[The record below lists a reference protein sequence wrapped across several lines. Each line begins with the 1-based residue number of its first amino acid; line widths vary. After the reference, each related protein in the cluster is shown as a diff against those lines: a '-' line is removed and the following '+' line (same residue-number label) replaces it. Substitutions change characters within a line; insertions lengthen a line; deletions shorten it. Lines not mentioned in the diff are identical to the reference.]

1 MSKLS
6 HKVIIYIIGVLLLFN
21 GGLMLLAT
29 IASWLMK
36 DTVTFEMTVSAFL
49 VMILGGFMMLISR
62 NHEPQ
67 IHKREGYLIVT
78 LGWVMMTLT
87 GMIPYILTD
96 TIEDLPSV
104 FFETM
109 SGYTATGSTIL
120 IDIESLP
127 AGILFWRSMTHWI
140 GGMGIIV
147 LAIAILPLLGIGGM
161 QLFTAEAPGPNSDK
175 LHPRITDTAKR
186 LWLIYVTLTI
196 VETLLLYLA
205 GMSVF
210 DALNHAMSTMAS
222 GGFSTKNISLA
233 HWNHLPWV
241 HYIIM
246 VFMFLAGSNF
256 VLSYFAFTGKIK
268 KVFQDDEFLTFAK
281 FIFFFSMIVFAV
293 LISQVDL
300 GNGSFDHPQVWGK
313 TESSLR
319 HSFFQVLAIVTT
331 TGFVTA
337 DYTAWSPFMTIFF
350 FGLMFLGG
358 SAGSTSGG
366 IKVVRHLLM
375 IKSGFLE
382 FKRALHPNA
391 IIQSRYNGKVVS
403 KEIIGNILGF
413 FILYMISFIVGSLVF
428 GFMGLDFENA
438 VGVAASSLGNV
449 GPAIGDFGPASNY
462 SQLPALGKY
471 WSSFLMLMGRL
482 ELFTVLILFTPFFW
496 MKN

>member
-1 MSKLS
+1 
-6 HKVIIYIIGVLLLFN
+6 
-21 GGLMLLAT
+21 MLLAT

-36 DTVTFEMTVSAFL
+36 DTVTFEMTVSAFV

-120 IDIESLP
+120 TDIESLP

-161 QLFTAEAPGPNSDK
+161 QLFTAEAPGTNSDK

-196 VETLLLYLA
+196 AETLLLYLA
-205 GMSVF
+205 GMSIF

-222 GGFSTKNISLA
+222 GGFSTKNVSLA

-300 GNGSFDHPQVWGK
+300 GNASFDHPQVWGK

-413 FILYMISFIVGSLVF
+413 FILYMISFIIGSLVF

>member
-1 MSKLS
+1 MSKLN

-21 GGLMLLAT
+21 GGLMLMAT

-36 DTVTFEMTVSAFL
+36 DTVTFEMTVSAFV

-62 NHEPQ
+62 SHEPQ

-78 LGWVMMTLT
+78 LGWVVMTLT

-120 IDIESLP
+120 TDIESLP

-161 QLFTAEAPGPNSDK
+161 QLFSAEAPGPNSDK

-196 VETLLLYLA
+196 AETLLLCLA
-205 GMSVF
+205 GMSIF

-256 VLSYFAFTGKIK
+256 VLSYFVFTGKIK

-281 FIFFFSMIVFAV
+281 IIFFFSMIVFAV

-300 GNGSFDHPQVWGK
+300 AIGSFDHPQVWGK

-391 IIQSRYNGKVVS
+391 IIQSRYNGKVVN
-403 KEIIGNILGF
+403 KEIISNILGF
-413 FILYMISFIVGSLVF
+413 FILYMISFIIGSLVF

>member
-1 MSKLS
+1 
-6 HKVIIYIIGVLLLFN
+6 
-21 GGLMLLAT
+21 MLLAT

-36 DTVTFEMTVSAFL
+36 DTVTFEMTVSAFV

-120 IDIESLP
+120 TDIESLP

-205 GMSVF
+205 GMSIF

-449 GPAIGDFGPASNY
+449 GPAIGAFGPTSNY

>member
-36 DTVTFEMTVSAFL
+36 DTVTFEMTVSAFV

-78 LGWVMMTLT
+78 LGWVMLPLT
-87 GMIPYILTD
+87 GMIPYVLTN

-120 IDIESLP
+120 TDIESLP

-196 VETLLLYLA
+196 VETLLLNLA
-205 GMSVF
+205 GMSIF

-268 KVFQDDEFLTFAK
+268 KVFKDDEFLTFAK

-413 FILYMISFIVGSLVF
+413 FILYMISFIIGSLVF

>member
-36 DTVTFEMTVSAFL
+36 DTVTFEMTVSAFV

-120 IDIESLP
+120 TDIESLP

-186 LWLIYVTLTI
+186 LWLLYVTLTI
-196 VETLLLYLA
+196 VETLLLNLA
-205 GMSVF
+205 GMSIF

-268 KVFQDDEFLTFAK
+268 KVFKDDEFLTFAK

-413 FILYMISFIVGSLVF
+413 FILYMISFIIGSLVF

>member
-1 MSKLS
+1 MSKFNY
-6 HKVIIYIIGVLLLFN
+6 KVILYIIGILLLFN

-29 IASWLMK
+29 LASWIMK
-36 DTVTFEMTVSAFL
+36 DGVTYEMTISAFF
-49 VMILGGFMMLISR
+49 VMTIGGFMMLLSR
-62 NHEPQ
+62 NHEPHIQ
-67 IHKREGYLIVT
+67 KREGYLIVT
-78 LGWVMMTLT
+78 FGWVLMTVT
-87 GMIPYILTD
+87 GMTPFIITD
-96 TIEDLPSV
+96 SIQDMPSV

-120 IDIESLP
+120 KDIESLP

-161 QLFTAEAPGPNSDK
+161 QLFSAEAPGPNSDK

-186 LWLIYVTLTI
+186 LWLIYVSYTL
-196 VETLLLYLA
+196 VETLLLSLA
-205 GMSVF
+205 GMSFF
-210 DALNHAMSTMAS
+210 DSLNHAMSTMAS
-222 GGFSTKNISLA
+222 GGFSTKNASLA

-241 HYIIM
+241 HYIII
-246 VFMFLAGSNF
+246 VFMFLAGTNF

-268 KVFQDDEFLTFAK
+268 KIFQDDEFLTFAK
-281 FIFFFSMIVFAV
+281 FIFVFSMIVFAV
-293 LISQVDL
+293 LVTQVDL
-300 GNGSFDHPQVWGK
+300 TKESFEHPQVWGK
-313 TESSLR
+313 VESSMR
-319 HSFFQVLAIVTT
+319 HSIFQVLAIVTT

-337 DYTAWSPFMTIFF
+337 DYTAWTPFMTIFF

-391 IIQSRYNGKVVS
+391 IIPSRYNGKVVS

-413 FILYMISFIVGSLVF
+413 FILYMISFIIGSLVF
-428 GFMGLDFENA
+428 GLMGLDFKNA

-449 GPAIGDFGPASNY
+449 GPAIGNFGPASNF
-462 SQLPALGKY
+462 SELPSLGKY

-496 MKN
+496 KKN

>member
-6 HKVIIYIIGVLLLFN
+6 HKVIIYIVGVLLLFN

-36 DTVTFEMTVSAFL
+36 DTVTFEMTVSAFV

-87 GMIPYILTD
+87 GMIPYILTN

-120 IDIESLP
+120 TDIESLP

-205 GMSVF
+205 GMSIF

-281 FIFFFSMIVFAV
+281 FIFFFSMIVFAI

-300 GNGSFDHPQVWGK
+300 TNGSFDHPQVWGK

-319 HSFFQVLAIVTT
+319 HSFFQVIAIVTT

-337 DYTAWSPFMTIFF
+337 DYTAWSPLMTIFF

-413 FILYMISFIVGSLVF
+413 FILYMISFIIGSLVF

>member
-1 MSKLS
+1 MSKLNY
-6 HKVIIYIIGVLLLFN
+6 KVILYIIGILLLFN
-21 GGLMLLAT
+21 GGLMLFAT
-29 IASWLMK
+29 TASWLMK
-36 DTVTFEMTVSAFL
+36 DGVTFEMTLSAFL
-49 VMILGGFMMLISR
+49 VMSLGGIMMLVSK
-62 NHEPQ
+62 NHEAQ
-67 IHKREGYLIVT
+67 IQKREGYLIVT
-78 LGWVMMTLT
+78 LGWVLITVT
-87 GMIPYILTD
+87 GMTPFLLTD
-96 TIEDLPSV
+96 TIRDLPSV

-120 IDIESLP
+120 TDIESLP
-127 AGILFWRSMTHWI
+127 ASILFWRSMTHWI

-186 LWLIYVTLTI
+186 LWIIYVSFTFA
-196 VETLLLYLA
+196 ETLLLHLA
-205 GMSVF
+205 GMSLF

-222 GGFSTKNISLA
+222 GGFSTKNSSLA

-241 HYIIM
+241 HYIII

-268 KVFQDDEFLTFAK
+268 KVFQDDEFLAFTK
-281 FIFFFSMIVFAV
+281 FIFVFSMIVFVV
-293 LISQVDL
+293 LVTQVDL
-300 GNGSFDHPQVWGK
+300 TKDSFYHPEVWGK
-313 TESSLR
+313 VESSLR

-337 DYTAWSPFMTIFF
+337 DYTAWTPFMTIFF

-391 IIQSRYNGKVVS
+391 IIPSRYNGKVVS

-413 FILYMISFIVGSLVF
+413 FILYMVSFIVGSLVF
-428 GFMGLDFENA
+428 GLMGLNFENA
-438 VGVAASSLGNV
+438 IGVAASSLGNV
-449 GPAIGDFGPASNY
+449 GPAIGDFGPAGNY
-462 SQLPALGKY
+462 SQLPPLGKY

-496 MKN
+496 KKN

>member
-1 MSKLS
+1 MIKLS

-36 DTVTFEMTVSAFL
+36 DTVTFEMTVSAFV

-87 GMIPYILTD
+87 GMIPYILTN

-120 IDIESLP
+120 TDIESLP

-205 GMSVF
+205 GMSIF

-281 FIFFFSMIVFAV
+281 FIFFFSMIVFAI

-300 GNGSFDHPQVWGK
+300 TNGSFDHPQVWGK

-413 FILYMISFIVGSLVF
+413 FILYMISFIIGSLVF

-471 WSSFLMLMGRL
+471 WSSILMLMGRL

>member
-36 DTVTFEMTVSAFL
+36 DTVTFEMTVSAFV

-268 KVFQDDEFLTFAK
+268 KVFQDDEFLTFTK

>member
-1 MSKLS
+1 M
-6 HKVIIYIIGVLLLFN
+6 
-21 GGLMLLAT
+21 AT
-29 IASWLMK
+29 VASWLMK
-36 DTVTFEMTVSAFL
+36 DTVTFEMTVSAFV

-120 IDIESLP
+120 TDIESLP

-205 GMSVF
+205 GMSIF

-449 GPAIGDFGPASNY
+449 GPAIGDFGPTSNY

>member
-1 MSKLS
+1 MSKLN

-36 DTVTFEMTVSAFL
+36 DTVTFEMTVSAFV
-49 VMILGGFMMLISR
+49 VMILGGCMMLIFR
-62 NHEPQ
+62 NHEAQ

-78 LGWVMMTLT
+78 LGWMVMTLT

-96 TIEDLPSV
+96 TIEDLPSI

-120 IDIESLP
+120 TDIESLP

-196 VETLLLYLA
+196 AETLLLYLA
-205 GMSVF
+205 GMSIF

-222 GGFSTKNISLA
+222 GGFSTKNVSLA

-300 GNGSFDHPQVWGK
+300 ANDSFDHPQVWGK

-413 FILYMISFIVGSLVF
+413 FILYMISFIIGSLVF

>member
-1 MSKLS
+1 MSKFNY
-6 HKVIIYIIGVLLLFN
+6 KVILYIIGILLLFN

-29 IASWLMK
+29 LASWIMK
-36 DTVTFEMTVSAFL
+36 DGVTYEMTISAFF
-49 VMILGGFMMLISR
+49 VMTLGGFMMLLSK
-62 NHEPQ
+62 NHEPHIQ
-67 IHKREGYLIVT
+67 KREGYLIVT
-78 LGWVMMTLT
+78 FGWVLMTVT
-87 GMIPYILTD
+87 GMTPFIITD
-96 TIEDLPSV
+96 SIQDMPSV

-120 IDIESLP
+120 KDIESLP

-161 QLFTAEAPGPNSDK
+161 QLFSAEAPGPNSDK

-186 LWLIYVTLTI
+186 LWLIYVSYTL
-196 VETLLLYLA
+196 VETLLLSLA
-205 GMSVF
+205 GMSFF
-210 DALNHAMSTMAS
+210 DSLNHAMSTMAS
-222 GGFSTKNISLA
+222 GGFSTKNASLA

-241 HYIIM
+241 HYIII

-268 KVFQDDEFLTFAK
+268 KIFQDDEFLTFAK
-281 FIFFFSMIVFAV
+281 FIFVFSMIVFAV
-293 LISQVDL
+293 LVTQVDL
-300 GNGSFDHPQVWGK
+300 TKESFEHPQVWGK
-313 TESSLR
+313 VESSLR
-319 HSFFQVLAIVTT
+319 HSIFQVLAIVTT

-337 DYTAWSPFMTIFF
+337 DYTAWTPFMTIFF

-391 IIQSRYNGKVVS
+391 IIPSRYNGKVVS

-413 FILYMISFIVGSLVF
+413 FILYMISFIIGSLVF
-428 GFMGLDFENA
+428 GLMGLDFKNA

-449 GPAIGDFGPASNY
+449 GPAIGNFGPASNF
-462 SQLPALGKY
+462 SELPSLGKY

-496 MKN
+496 KKN

>member
-21 GGLMLLAT
+21 GGLMLMAT
-29 IASWLMK
+29 VASWLMK
-36 DTVTFEMTVSAFL
+36 DTVTFEMTVSAFV

-87 GMIPYILTD
+87 GMIPYILTN

-120 IDIESLP
+120 TDIESLP

-205 GMSVF
+205 GMSIF

-281 FIFFFSMIVFAV
+281 FIFFFSMIVFAI

-300 GNGSFDHPQVWGK
+300 TNGSFDHPQVWGK

-413 FILYMISFIVGSLVF
+413 FILYMISFIIGSLVF

>member
-21 GGLMLLAT
+21 GGLMLMAT
-29 IASWLMK
+29 VASWLMK
-36 DTVTFEMTVSAFL
+36 DTVTFEMTVSAFV
-49 VMILGGFMMLISR
+49 VMILGGFMMFISR

-120 IDIESLP
+120 TDIESLP

-205 GMSVF
+205 GMSIF

-281 FIFFFSMIVFAV
+281 FIFFFSMIVFAI

-300 GNGSFDHPQVWGK
+300 TNGSFDHPQVWGK

-413 FILYMISFIVGSLVF
+413 FILYMISFIIGSLVF